1 MLQLLTTIRMHLPHV
16 CFIKKFRI
24 RCIMLCMGIPRQNLL
39 LKEPMQRKSI
49 WD

>member
-16 CFIKKFRI
+16 CSIKKFRI
-24 RCIMLCMGIPRQNLL
+24 RCIMQCMGIQQQNLL
-39 LKEPMQRKSI
+39 LKEPMQRKNT